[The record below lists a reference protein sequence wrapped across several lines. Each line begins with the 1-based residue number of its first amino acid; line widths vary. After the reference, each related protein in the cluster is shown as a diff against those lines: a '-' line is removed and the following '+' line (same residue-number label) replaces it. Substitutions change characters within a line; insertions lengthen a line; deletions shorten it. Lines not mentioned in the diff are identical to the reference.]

1 MLNEFGGF
9 PYIIAF
15 PLFLLY
21 CFIVNWKFPVFISL
35 FGYLKRKVGKRNFL
49 LPAFCILVAEFGT
62 WQIFPW
68 YYGNLL
74 ASNLI
79 LAQTVE
85 YFSIYGLSALVL
97 ILSYAIHSFP
107 YKSFFAK
114 KKSPKKKIIWVYSFP
129 IYILISFY
137 SLGYFLYLKWD
148 AVTPKKSK
156 QVLMI
161 QPDSPLEFRDGRS
174 IREAMEDLML
184 RIEKLVLDGSDKIKP
199 DLIVLPE
206 SGIPFFSAHQTEATT
221 QFENVYWYRF
231 EALIFQLS
239 NRLKTNFYFNETDA
253 SFKDNQAN
261 KKNLRYH
268 NNSVLYDSNG
278 ERKENYYKSFLLA
291 FGEYIPL
298 GETFP
303 VLYSIIPQI
312 GRFVSGE
319 EQNLISYYKNK
330 QEPKFSKSELKWV
343 DSSYMNMNQIK
354 EYYKEKKIELEL
366 DGKFL
371 PLICY
376 EVILPEFVK
385 KFYKKE
391 MPDFIVNI
399 TNDKWYGPT
408 VETAEHLDLARI
420 RSIEYRRWMVRSTM
434 SGSSAFVDHLGRI
447 VDEKKTEPLSVAHY
461 GRLVPVIDSEP
472 TFYLKYGNLFV
483 WIFLLLFLIYIPLK
497 IKFFN

>member
-1 MLNEFGGF
+1 
-9 PYIIAF
+9 
-15 PLFLLY
+15 
-21 CFIVNWKFPVFISL
+21 
-35 FGYLKRKVGKRNFL
+35 
-49 LPAFCILVAEFGT
+49 
-62 WQIFPW
+62 
-68 YYGNLL
+68 
-74 ASNLI
+74 
-79 LAQTVE
+79 
-85 YFSIYGLSALVL
+85 
-97 ILSYAIHSFP
+97 
-107 YKSFFAK
+107 
-114 KKSPKKKIIWVYSFP
+114 
-129 IYILISFY
+129 
-137 SLGYFLYLKWD
+137 
-148 AVTPKKSK
+148 
-156 QVLMI
+156 
-161 QPDSPLEFRDGRS
+161 
-174 IREAMEDLML
+174 
-184 RIEKLVLDGSDKIKP
+184 
-199 DLIVLPE
+199 
-206 SGIPFFSAHQTEATT
+206 
-221 QFENVYWYRF
+221 
-231 EALIFQLS
+231 
-239 NRLKTNFYFNETDA
+239 
-253 SFKDNQAN
+253 
-261 KKNLRYH
+261 
-268 NNSVLYDSNG
+268 
-278 ERKENYYKSFLLA
+278 
-291 FGEYIPL
+291 
-298 GETFP
+298 
-303 VLYSIIPQI
+303 
-312 GRFVSGE
+312 
-319 EQNLISYYKNK
+319 
-330 QEPKFSKSELKWV
+330 LKWV